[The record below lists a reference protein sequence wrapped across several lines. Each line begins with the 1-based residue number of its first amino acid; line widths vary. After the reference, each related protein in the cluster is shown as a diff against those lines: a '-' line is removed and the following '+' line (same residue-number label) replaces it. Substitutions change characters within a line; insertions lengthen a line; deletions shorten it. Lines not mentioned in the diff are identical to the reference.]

1 MSTSCLVLLLSL
13 ASSCT
18 LPWSPVTIRMSVSP
32 QPDLCVQY
40 QDHAPLCVSRLV
52 GVLAQPG
59 RARRYR
65 AG

>member
-32 QPDLCVQY
+32 RPDLCVQY
-40 QDHAPLCVSRLV
+40 AAHDPVCASVLIARL
-52 GVLAQPG
+52 ASQPVV
-59 RARRYR
+59 
-65 AG
+65 